1 MKKESTKKEPQKSN
15 LKARKQKQSNTM
27 NTEMKID
34 VETTH
39 NLTLPGPFPPAL
51 QRQVNVYDPRP
62 RVGKEKHY
70 LQLATMH
77 LDGNLVETGY
87 TMVKS
92 YETFGLI
99 MLCNNAKVYPHA
111 YKRWDW
117 YGKDHYE
124 TDEYEVIDLATSNVL
139 PHWGYNEETGQLYI
153 ADQEPRPYD
162 KNKCKLCNRKES
174 ALCQTMECV
183 VIVEPQKNDLLK
195 CAYSEEMYNRLMKIS
210 EQNEAPDLKEMK
222 TRHKV
227 HKTPSPDRTELSPE
241 VSKRIDQ
248 EIRELINNVRQ
259 RK

>member
-1 MKKESTKKEPQKSN
+1 LKKESTKKEPQKSN
-15 LKARKQKQSNTM
+15 LKARKRIQSKTM
-27 NTEMKID
+27 NTEIKID
-34 VETTH
+34 VESTH
-39 NLTLPGPFPPAL
+39 NLNLPGPFPPAL

-92 YETFGLI
+92 YETFSLI

-124 TDEYEVIDLATSNVL
+124 TDEYEVIDLATGNVL
-139 PHWGYNEETGQLYI
+139 QHWGYNEETNQLYI
-153 ADQEPRPYD
+153 ANQEPRPYD
-162 KNKCKLCNRKES
+162 KNQCKMCNRKET

-183 VIVEPQKNDLLK
+183 VIVEPQKNDLSK

-227 HKTPSPDRTELSPE
+227 HKNPIPDRTELSPE